1 MFPNVSELLLREQL
15 LIVIITRLNS
25 SLSFQIEI
33 LLSAGM

>member
-1 MFPNVSELLLREQL
+1 MFPTVSKLLLRAQL

-25 SLSFQIEI
+25 SLSFQIVI

>member
-25 SLSFQIEI
+25 SLSFQIVI